1 MAFFGVE
8 NTRSK
13 RKIEQYQTQISQS
26 DKIIRELRAREE
38 DMNESLRS
46 KDSQLAVLR
55 VRFDELDGELK
66 SRQSELSGMR
76 AESDRLL
83 KDHSNSSDLQSQL
96 VETLKNKVNEL
107 ETSLSREKEAYSQA
121 HVNISFFLF

>member
-1 MAFFGVE
+1 
-8 NTRSK
+8 
-13 RKIEQYQTQISQS
+13 
-26 DKIIRELRAREE
+26 
-38 DMNESLRS
+38 MNESLRS

-66 SRQSELSGMR
+66 SRQTELNGLR

-96 VETLKNKVNEL
+96 VDTLKEKVNEL
-107 ETSLSREKEAYSQA
+107 ETSLAREKEAYTHTQ
-121 HVNISFFLF
+121 VINIITIH

>member
-1 MAFFGVE
+1 
-8 NTRSK
+8 
-13 RKIEQYQTQISQS
+13 
-26 DKIIRELRAREE
+26 
-38 DMNESLRS
+38 MNESLRS

-76 AESDRLL
+76 VESERLL

-121 HVNISFFLF
+121 HVSIYFSFHFRQLKVLFLVY